1 MIDFD
6 LNYFEF
12 QRDLLRLEKDDAF
25 KFLNTLRKVKQMTWQ
40 QVYADKG
47 LNWEAI
53 HSRQG
58 PNGQKLYSLRVS
70 KKIRAVVYREDDMM
84 TFLSL
89 HPDHDSAYKT

>member
-1 MIDFD
+1 MIEFD
-6 LNYFEF
+6 LNYLEF

-47 LNWEAI
+47 LNWEVI

-70 KKIRAVVYREDDMM
+70 KKIRAVVYRKDDMM